1 MQARAAATEQT
12 RARIVDAAIESFL
25 EGWYDEVTLRDV
37 AAQAGVAL
45 QTVVNH
51 FGTKEQLFSA
61 GVEAFHERVET
72 QRGAATPDDLD
83 GALAILVQHYEAT
96 GDAAIRALALE
107 ERVPALRPL
116 LAGGRQSHREWVARI
131 FAATL
136 TQHPAGAERKR
147 ALAAH
152 IAALDVYVWKLLRR
166 DLGLSRA
173 ATTVAMRDLVSGL
186 DQSQHRRTQ

>member
-1 MQARAAATEQT
+1 MQARAATTEQT
-12 RARIVDAAIESFL
+12 RARIMDAATESFL
-25 EGWYDEVTLRDV
+25 AGWYDEVTLRDV

-51 FGTKEQLFSA
+51 FGTKEQLFSE
-61 GVEAFHERVET
+61 GVEALHERIET
-72 QRGAATPDDLD
+72 QRAAATPDDLD
-83 GALAILVQHYEAT
+83 GALSILVQHYEVT

-107 ERVPALRPL
+107 DRVPALKPVL
-116 LAGGRQSHREWVARI
+116 TGGRQSHRAWVERI

-136 TQHPAGAERKR
+136 ADVPSGAQRRR

-152 IAALDVYVWKLLRR
+152 IAALDVYMWKLLRR

-173 ATTVAMRDLVSGL
+173 ATTAAMRDLVTGL
-186 DQSQHRRTQ
+186 DQSQHRRAQ